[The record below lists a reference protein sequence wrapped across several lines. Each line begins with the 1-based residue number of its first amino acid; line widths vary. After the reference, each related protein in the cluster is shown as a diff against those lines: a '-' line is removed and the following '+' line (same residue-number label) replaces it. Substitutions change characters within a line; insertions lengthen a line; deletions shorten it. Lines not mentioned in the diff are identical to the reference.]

1 MGKRKPLLISI
12 ISKALIFISPKLGE
26 IGRNRIKFNK
36 IFTKTIKIPSL
47 YIYIYIITGKAER
60 KPN

>member
-26 IGRNRIKFNK
+26 IGRNRIKFDK

-47 YIYIYIITGKAER
+47 SIYIIIGKAEG
-60 KPN
+60 KTN

>member
-12 ISKALIFISPKLGE
+12 LSKALIFISPKLGE

-47 YIYIYIITGKAER
+47 SIYIIIGKA
-60 KPN
+60 KGKTN